1 MASMPKP
8 VPSIRRR
15 KGLLVGVRT
24 GKGDGHTRVSR
35 GPDFVALGGDRE
47 GHEHLRETV
56 AEIRSEVGRRGR
68 ELGEVRRFLGMPL
81 KLERVEP
88 EAFDALLRQTYE
100 SGSNAAMQMVEGFDD
115 TTDLA
120 HLAQELPEPSDLLES
135 EDDAPVI
142 RLINAVLTV
151 PGRWRA
157 ARSTPVASR
166 CGAARGLAHQGHVE
180 ARHRGKALATG
191 RSHQLADCGP
201 RGGRACVDDSGG
213 AR

>member
-68 ELGEVRRFLGMPL
+68 ELGEVRPEEFREILHRA
-81 KLERVEP
+81 LEKTGP
-88 EAFDALLRQTYE
+88 
-100 SGSNAAMQMVEGFDD
+100 
-115 TTDLA
+115 
-120 HLAQELPEPSDLLES
+120 
-135 EDDAPVI
+135 AP
-142 RLINAVLTV
+142 N
-151 PGRWRA
+151 
-157 ARSTPVASR
+157 
-166 CGAARGLAHQGHVE
+166 
-180 ARHRGKALATG
+180 
-191 RSHQLADCGP
+191 
-201 RGGRACVDDSGG
+201 
-213 AR
+213 